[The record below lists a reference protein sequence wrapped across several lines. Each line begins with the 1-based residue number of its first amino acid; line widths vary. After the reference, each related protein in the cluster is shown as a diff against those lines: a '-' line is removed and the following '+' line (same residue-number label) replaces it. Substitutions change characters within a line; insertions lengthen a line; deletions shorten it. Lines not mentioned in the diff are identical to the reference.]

1 MAEILE
7 DLRKNNN
14 KNPRRQREK
23 GVGGDRG
30 NVLFS

>member
-1 MAEILE
+1 MEEIFRGSE
-7 DLRKNNN
+7 KNNN
-14 KNPRRQREK
+14 KNPPRQRQK

>member
-1 MAEILE
+1 MTEIFRGSE
-7 DLRKNNN
+7 KNNN

>member
-1 MAEILE
+1 MAEIFRGSE
-7 DLRKNNN
+7 KNNN

-23 GVGGDRG
+23 GVGGGRG